1 MAPKAAAKAALKNTL
16 AAYGPD
22 MGNDAIKCLVC
33 GEGSKTFPSWTSLK
47 KHLLRSHPISAT
59 DLKGTYVAQMT
70 VPVPNLPLTLRGQG
84 ALDIHVRFERKG
96 NMIF

>member
-1 MAPKAAAKAALKNTL
+1 M
-16 AAYGPD
+16 
-22 MGNDAIKCLVC
+22 
-33 GEGSKTFPSWTSLK
+33 
-47 KHLLRSHPISAT
+47 LRSHPISAT

-96 NMIF
+96 RRPLKIFIFQIQENVVKDIHKNVMKLKQFDSPKWYLF